1 MFRTKSKWLIALLL
15 VLVLS
20 VSMLCFVACNDDN
33 DDAQEGEKS
42 ITVVIG
48 DKSLRVS
55 TDDEYVHEV
64 LVDLDE
70 EGKIVYEFNMGQ
82 YGATI
87 MKLDSFETTTDW
99 SKWIAVYHDINDITL
114 YDPQYDIQQGGK
126 TYHSSSLGVSTLPIK
141 DGATYLFVQN

>member
-20 VSMLCFVACNDDN
+20 VSMLCFVACNN
-33 DDAQEGEKS
+33 DDDTQEGVKN
-42 ITVVIG
+42 IKVLIG
-48 DKSLRVS
+48 NKSLSVS
-55 TDDEYVHEV
+55 TDEEYLHDA
-64 LVDLDE
+64 LVELKE
-70 EGKIVYEFNMGQ
+70 EGKIVYEFEMGQ
-82 YGATI
+82 YGATV
-87 MKLDSFETTTDW
+87 MKLDSFETTSDW

-126 TYHSSSLGVSTLPIK
+126 TYHSSSLGVSSLPVQ

>member
-20 VSMLCFVACNDDN
+20 VSMLCFVACNDN
-33 DDAQEGEKS
+33 DDTQEGVKNIKVVIGEKS
-42 ITVVIG
+42 L
-48 DKSLRVS
+48 SVS
-55 TDDEYVHEV
+55 TDEEYVHDV
-64 LVDLDE
+64 LVELKE
-70 EGKIVYEFNMGQ
+70 EGKIVYEFEMGQ

-87 MKLDSFETTTDW
+87 MKLDTFETTADW

-114 YDPQYDIQQGGK
+114 YDPQYDIQQDGK
-126 TYHSSSLGVSTLPIK
+126 TYHSSSLGVSSLAVQ